1 MSGTPLVSV
10 VMPLYN
16 NAGTV
21 AAAARSILR
30 QTVQDLELIVVDD
43 GSSDGS
49 ADAVATLRDPRI
61 RLLRR
66 ATNGGVSVARNRGL
80 EEIRGRFM
88 APMDA
93 DDVCRP
99 YRLARTLRVLEAN
112 PGIVACGGRA
122 LWKGWGWIPFTGR
135 LPWGPDAVRAYMLF
149 GMPSPHDALLFRS
162 SVVREHG
169 VRYPVNQRAADDYT
183 FYRQCARHGG
193 VDNVADVLVE
203 YRCNRMGI
211 SNTRA
216 TEATA
221 RRLDGLREELS
232 GLLPEPF
239 SEQTLR
245 FHARVGNGTGVSTG
259 EELNASRLWLDTLE
273 RANRERRVYAP
284 KGLALASAMVWFS
297 ICRNSAHL
305 GVGAW
310 RAWRH
315 STWAECYRPAI
326 SEYVGFV
333 GSWAL
338 GRVSPSRRHAQGALD
353 GL

>member
-1 MSGTPLVSV
+1 MAEPLVSV
-10 VMPLYN
+10 VMPVYN
-16 NAGTV
+16 NATTV
-21 AAAARSILR
+21 VAAARSILT
-30 QTVQDLELIVVDD
+30 QSIQDLELIIVDD
-43 GSSDGS
+43 GSRDGS
-49 ADAVATLRDPRI
+49 ADAVNTLRDSRI
-61 RLLRR
+61 RLLQNE
-66 ATNGGVSVARNRGL
+66 TNGGVAVARNRGL
-80 EEIRGRFM
+80 EVLRGRFM

-122 LWKGWGWIPFTGR
+122 LWKGWGSIPFVGR

-221 RRLDGLREELS
+221 RRLDGLRDELS
-232 GLLPEPF
+232 GLLPETF
-239 SEQTLR
+239 TEQTLR
-245 FHARVGNGTGVSTG
+245 FHAKVGNGTGVSTV
-259 EELNASRLWLDTLE
+259 EELNASRLWLETLE
-273 RANRERRVYAP
+273 RANLERRVYAP
-284 KGLALASAMVWFS
+284 NGLALATAMVWFS

-305 GVGAW
+305 GVSAW

-315 STWAECYRPAI
+315 SVWAKCYCPDV
-326 SEYVGFV
+326 SEYVGFF

-338 GRVSPSRRHAQGALD
+338 GRVLPSRRHAQGALD